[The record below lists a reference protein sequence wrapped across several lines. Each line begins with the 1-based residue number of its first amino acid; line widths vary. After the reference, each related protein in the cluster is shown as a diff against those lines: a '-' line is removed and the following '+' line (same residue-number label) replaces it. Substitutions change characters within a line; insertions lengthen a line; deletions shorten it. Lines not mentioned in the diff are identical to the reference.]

1 MRVYCQSSA
10 TAGRARLRMRQNNIA
25 DLVNAVDRI
34 EVISTD
40 VFDTLLLRNSR
51 SERSRIMKGERL
63 FSHLLAQRGWTIAA
77 DLLVDARLKAQR
89 LAFRGLTLRGVA
101 GEARLVD
108 IIGRQLSLLGLPHS
122 LVAERVRIELQV
134 EKSSLF
140 ANKRLGSILRA
151 HKGSG
156 TRIIAISDTTLP
168 TEAVSELISHFHG
181 PELVDHV
188 YSSADQGLTKR
199 DGGLFVA
206 VAQAENVALPRI
218 VHLGDDLHADVKTPS
233 AQGITVYHT
242 PRHAYRRYLRSANG
256 VLTEAGRIARG
267 KALAAKAT
275 APFDENAVSFGRQ
288 VFGPIVTQFCLL
300 IWLYAVEAETRHKP
314 VLLFTARGGIGI
326 REAFERVLAK
336 LGLPLS
342 VRRENIMISRLIAA
356 RAALLARSDSAIEE
370 LDREFRRSVFAE
382 VAEALGGRT
391 YQLPEEWRQPF
402 RAAPFMTLLYGNSG
416 AEVLADIEQQN
427 ALFTRHFKQLAG
439 DSDRIILCDTGLYG
453 STQRL
458 LASGFPDMRVETVQ
472 FARANYKGHSEEH
485 FPKVTGLVV
494 EQNCYS
500 PLNVYSCVL
509 RYWHLIESLFEPA
522 VPSVRLFA
530 EDELGKVG
538 ANCGD
543 ISFGAIDPSENNPLL
558 SGALG
563 YIDAL
568 PTHGG
573 AIALRDAEI
582 AWHRLKRAITRPTK
596 AELRCLEVAG
606 RSVDFGRS
614 DVLRVFA
621 PGQNQTFTR
630 KLMSLKAQ
638 LWREGAIAREFPF
651 LKHALLPLL
660 ATVQSLRG
668 LLARQH

>member
-1 MRVYCQSSA
+1 M
-10 TAGRARLRMRQNNIA
+10 
-25 DLVNAVDRI
+25 
-34 EVISTD
+34 
-40 VFDTLLLRNSR
+40 
-51 SERSRIMKGERL
+51 
-63 FSHLLAQRGWTIAA
+63 
-77 DLLVDARLKAQR
+77 
-89 LAFRGLTLRGVA
+89 
-101 GEARLVD
+101 
-108 IIGRQLSLLGLPHS
+108 
-122 LVAERVRIELQV
+122 
-134 EKSSLF
+134 
-140 ANKRLGSILRA
+140 
-151 HKGSG
+151 
-156 TRIIAISDTTLP
+156 
-168 TEAVSELISHFHG
+168 
-181 PELVDHV
+181 

-256 VLTEAGRIARG
+256 ALTEAGRIARG
-267 KALAAKAT
+267 KARAAKAT

-314 VLLFTARGGIGI
+314 VLLFCARGGIGI

-342 VRRENIMISRLIAA
+342 VRR
-356 RAALLARSDSAIEE
+356 AALLASSDSAIEE
-370 LDREFRRSVFAE
+370 LDREFRRSVFAD

-458 LASGFPDMRVETVQ
+458 LASGFPDMRVETIQ

-568 PTHGG
+568 PTDGG
-573 AIALRDAEI
+573 AVALRDAEI

-614 DVLRVFA
+614 DVLQIFA